1 MSKPSGNRRTSIGV
15 LFWIAFILLVLV
27 IFLANRGNIE
37 HVLETTGI
45 VEVIRDRFGP
55 SGQVSE
61 EPSAPEVD
69 ERTPEPVEDPR
80 VTIQEQPSLP
90 EQPPVSEP
98 PRLDPPPQGEPESR
112 VERTSPAPELPQ
124 PEVQPQPR
132 PAPAQRAPSP
142 DPEKP
147 NRLMAGLYFIKVTED
162 GRTYPQRVVRP
173 VYYDSG
179 PLTETIR
186 ALLAGP
192 TGDELKNGLLNT
204 IPEGTR
210 LISAHV
216 HDGTAYLNF
225 NQAFRF
231 NALGAEGTVAQL
243 LQIIYS
249 STEFPT
255 VDRVQFLVD
264 GERIDYLGGDG
275 IFVGEPL
282 GRNAFSS

>member
-1 MSKPSGNRRTSIGV
+1 MVECADTRSMSKPSGSRKTSIGV

-37 HVLETTGI
+37 QVLETTGI
-45 VEVIRDRFGP
+45 VEVIRDRFGGADP
-55 SGQVSE
+55 TPDAPATPDPE
-61 EPSAPEVD
+61 EP
-69 ERTPEPVEDPR
+69 TPQPVEDPR
-80 VTIQEQPSLP
+80 VTIEERPSVP
-90 EQPPVSEP
+90 QTPPAA
-98 PRLDPPPQGEPESR
+98 DPPPQAQPESP
-112 VERTSPAPELPQ
+112 SPDPA
-124 PEVQPQPR
+124 QPQVPQR
-132 PAPAQRAPSP
+132 QTPAQRAPSP

-147 NRLMAGLYFIKVTED
+147 NRLMAGLYFIRVTED

-179 PLTETIR
+179 PLTETIN

-192 TGDELKNGLLNT
+192 TGEELKNGLLNT

-216 HDGTAYLNF
+216 QNGTAYLNF

-255 VDRVQFLVD
+255 VERVQFLVD